1 MRNPLKISGPS
12 WRTIIISLAAIFAI
26 GLVSLYLLVQDL
38 AALRN
43 LETARPAL
51 SSQVY
56 SSDGKLIHSYFTHNR
71 VQITY
76 DQLPGNLVKALIAT
90 EDASFTRHWGISSRG
105 VMRAIVVDIIS
116 LSFREGFS
124 TISMQ
129 LARNLY
135 EEIGRK
141 KSIQRKLRE
150 MITAIEIER
159 HYSKQEIIEMYL
171 NTVFF
176 GHSYYGIQSAS
187 ENYFDKSVEDL
198 LLEEAALLVGL
209 LRSPNYYS
217 PWRNLERARSRRN
230 VVLARM
236 AAVGY
241 LDSSAKD
248 SLQALPV
255 EVRKPEDTSAAPY
268 FTEHVRRQL
277 NQLQDS
283 LGVDIYADGLTIYT
297 TLDTRIQMAMD
308 SAIIKRIDG
317 IQERVLRQGKLKRL
331 RTSMDD
337 DSLFFEKTMVQIGML
352 AISPRNGAILAMVGG
367 RDFSRYKFNRAT
379 QAPRQPGSAFKPFLY
394 TTAIENGYTPVHVEL
409 NQPVVLQN
417 DDGSRWT
424 PENYDRTVGGPTSLR
439 EGLRRSLNLVAIRLI
454 QRIGAGNV
462 TKTARRFGLTT
473 RLRAVPALALGTSE
487 VYLDEMVSA
496 YTVFANNGIRVQPF
510 AIRRIEDRFGAV
522 IYENRIK
529 REVVLQEGTA
539 YVMNRMLQNVVNAG
553 TGYHMRSIFKVPYSL
568 QIGGKTGTTAD
579 FTDAWFMTFT
589 PDITA
594 GVWVGLDDQQIKLGP
609 GMSGAVAALPF
620 VGEFIKTIYDSSYFQ
635 PAEFP
640 FPEDKVVKLMIC
652 KDSNQLAGSVC
663 PNPYEEVFD
672 IRFQARENC
681 TLHTRSKPGRQN
693 RGF

>member
-1 MRNPLKISGPS
+1 MRSPLKISGPS

-367 RDFSRYKFNRAT
+367 RDFSAT
-379 QAPRQPGSAFKPFLY
+379 
-394 TTAIENGYTPVHVEL
+394 
-409 NQPVVLQN
+409 
-417 DDGSRWT
+417 
-424 PENYDRTVGGPTSLR
+424 
-439 EGLRRSLNLVAIRLI
+439 NL
-454 QRIGAGNV
+454 
-462 TKTARRFGLTT
+462 T
-473 RLRAVPALALGTSE
+473 
-487 VYLDEMVSA
+487 
-496 YTVFANNGIRVQPF
+496 
-510 AIRRIEDRFGAV
+510 
-522 IYENRIK
+522 
-529 REVVLQEGTA
+529 
-539 YVMNRMLQNVVNAG
+539 
-553 TGYHMRSIFKVPYSL
+553 
-568 QIGGKTGTTAD
+568 
-579 FTDAWFMTFT
+579 
-589 PDITA
+589 
-594 GVWVGLDDQQIKLGP
+594 
-609 GMSGAVAALPF
+609 ALPRHRGNP
-620 VGEFIKTIYDSSYFQ
+620 VLHLNPSSTQ
-635 PAEFP
+635 RP
-640 FPEDKVVKLMIC
+640 
-652 KDSNQLAGSVC
+652 
-663 PNPYEEVFD
+663 
-672 IRFQARENC
+672 
-681 TLHTRSKPGRQN
+681 SKMAIHPCMWS
-693 RGF
+693 